1 MVNVVKTFLLVLKAQ
16 LKLWKNGAEALKIPS
31 KRPMQRTT
39 EATDDLVGNKI
50 TEAVDKAIP
59 TTRLRVLYHKIPQAI
74 QIHLCKQKVKK
85 KTKKKTTT
93 LWST

>member
-1 MVNVVKTFLLVLKAQ
+1 MVNAVKTFLLVLKAQ
-16 LKLWKNGAEALKIPS
+16 LKLWKNSAEALKIPS

>member
-1 MVNVVKTFLLVLKAQ
+1 
-16 LKLWKNGAEALKIPS
+16 
-31 KRPMQRTT
+31 MQRTT

-50 TEAVDKAIP
+50 TEAVDNAIP

-93 LWST
+93 L

>member
-1 MVNVVKTFLLVLKAQ
+1 MVNAVKTFLLVLKAQ
-16 LKLWKNGAEALKIPS
+16 LKLWKNSAEALKIPS
-31 KRPMQRTT
+31 KIPMQRTT

>member
-1 MVNVVKTFLLVLKAQ
+1 
-16 LKLWKNGAEALKIPS
+16 
-31 KRPMQRTT
+31 MQRTT

-93 LWST
+93 L

>member
-1 MVNVVKTFLLVLKAQ
+1 MVNAAKIFLLVLKAQ
-16 LKLWKNGAEALKIPS
+16 LKLWKNGAEALKIAS

-39 EATDDLVGNKI
+39 EATDDLIGNKI
-50 TEAVDKAIP
+50 TDAVDKTIP
-59 TTRLRVLYHKIPQAI
+59 ITRLQALYHKIPQAS

>member
-1 MVNVVKTFLLVLKAQ
+1 MVNAVKTFLLVLKAQ
-16 LKLWKNGAEALKIPS
+16 LKLWKNSAEALKIPS

-85 KTKKKTTT
+85 KAKKKTTT